1 MNGIICSSLPVN
13 QSPHSS
19 TPPLLQSDECTTRQN
34 SRVIRGHSCALGRS
48 PFSRHHRSRKPISC
62 PSLRVFSSPLPKI
75 EWHFAF
81 SSSAG
86 LRTFA
91 VPTIT
96 VGVEASNSSLNSIG
110 RVRISIS
117 TRGLLWKY
125 VCRVPFS
132 TTNPSWPLNS
142 FLISNVWPLGTTIS
156 TSVVVLEEPRSAHLA
171 PPTIAYI

>member
-1 MNGIICSSLPVN
+1 MCSSLPVN

-19 TPPLLQSDECTTRQN
+19 SPPLLQSDECTTRQILE
-34 SRVIRGHSCALGRS
+34 SHEGIPLPWEDYHSLDTIEVG
-48 PFSRHHRSRKPISC
+48 KPISC

-81 SSSAG
+81 SNSTG

-96 VGVEASNSSLNSIG
+96 VGVEASNCSLNSIG
-110 RVRISIS
+110 GVRISIS

-125 VCRVPFS
+125 VCRVPLS
-132 TTNPSWPLNS
+132 TTNPSWPLNR

-156 TSVVVLEEPRSAHLA
+156 TSVVVLKEPRSAHLA
-171 PPTIAYI
+171 PPTITYI